1 MVSIFYNNIRMSS
14 TLVYGSQPKCQGGNV
29 QEKIVQNQNCP
40 RTKRTN
46 LKFVVVVRE
55 RLLDV
60 QLERIF

>member
-46 LKFVVVVRE
+46 LKFVVVV
-55 RLLDV
+55 
-60 QLERIF
+60 